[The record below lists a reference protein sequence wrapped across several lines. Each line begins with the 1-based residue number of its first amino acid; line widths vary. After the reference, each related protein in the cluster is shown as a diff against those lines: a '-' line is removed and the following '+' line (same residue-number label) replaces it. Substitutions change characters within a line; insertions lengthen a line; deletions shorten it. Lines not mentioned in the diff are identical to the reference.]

1 MQGRFLA
8 LRHDQSAKQRGDVRV
23 TQRATAQW
31 LPITD
36 GGPTVSATDYR
47 SCHSATKDATTL
59 PPHAQERAAPPPQ
72 QKASSSIP
80 LADPRRDRIPL
91 KSTEA
96 VRIPLAINARSATAS
111 PRQMAAPS
119 PPHLARQMV
128 LSLPTEIIGSRSQ
141 RLGAVIMAGKTFS
154 SQRYIRPCGPA

>member
-23 TQRATAQW
+23 TQRAAAQW
-31 LPITD
+31 LRITD

-47 SCHSATKDATTL
+47 SCHSATKDARTL

-80 LADPRRDRIPL
+80 LAAPRRDRIPL

-96 VRIPLAINARSATAS
+96 VRIPSNPPRNKCKERHRLPATDGSTVASS
-111 PRQMAAPS
+111 PRATDGTQS
-119 PPHLARQMV
+119 PDGNNRQPIPAFGSSHNGGKNV
-128 LSLPTEIIGSRSQ
+128 L
-141 RLGAVIMAGKTFS
+141 FS
-154 SQRYIRPCGPA
+154 TIY